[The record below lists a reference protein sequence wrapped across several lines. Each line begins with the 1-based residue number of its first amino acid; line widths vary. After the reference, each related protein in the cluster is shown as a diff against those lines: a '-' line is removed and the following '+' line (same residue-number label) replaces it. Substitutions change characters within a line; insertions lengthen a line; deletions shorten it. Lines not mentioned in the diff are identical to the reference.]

1 MSRTGG
7 LAADAVDVAH
17 TPPIDPAD
25 LEDLLLPGEL
35 ERLFAVTAAA
45 DRARFATGR
54 SLSRLILSRSLGCA
68 AGELTFDVCCRAC
81 GGPHGKPRALLGGE
95 EVRLHT
101 SISHAGEWVLVA
113 IATRPVGIDV
123 ELRSAV
129 GFDGF
134 DAVALTAAE
143 RRSLRRRPSSWSRRE
158 QSRADAWAQKEALL
172 KLHGVRPGRRRPAAP
187 STSASRRADR
197 VVDDPLDP
205 GGRLALARVDAG
217 RRSPRAGSPST
228 RRHARLGCVDGRQLL
243 AVGGSAASL
252 TQRRE
257 QTAHPVSAGWRRRAR

>member
-81 GGPHGKPRALLGGE
+81 GGSHGKPRALLGGE

-172 KLHGVRPGRRRPAAP
+172 KLHGVGLTRDP
-187 STSASRRADR
+187 SAVHVGVSSANR
-197 VVDDPLDP
+197 VMTDPLDP
-205 GGRLALARVDAG
+205 GAPAALAQVPLDDRHRGWLALAADHV
-217 RRSPRAGSPST
+217 PRLELVSGA
-228 RRHARLGCVDGRQLL
+228 QLL
-243 AVGGSAASL
+243 ADRA
-252 TQRRE
+252 TY
-257 QTAHPVSAGWRRRAR
+257 AH